1 MHNLIEIRTNIL
13 YTKDEET
20 RDYKKFFELVLL
32 TAQSGYQ
39 MNNQRQV
46 VREHKI
52 KENRIVVSES
62 NLDAVI
68 SNLQQLKDVEEK
80 DLK

>member
-1 MHNLIEIRTNIL
+1 MNNLIEIRSNIL
-13 YTKDEET
+13 YTKKGEE
-20 RDYKKFFELVLL
+20 YNKFFELVLL

-39 MNNQRQV
+39 LNNQSNV
-46 VREHKI
+46 VREHQI
-52 KENRIVVSES
+52 KENRIVVSEA

-68 SNLQQLKDVEEK
+68 SNLQDLKDVKEE